1 MSLAR
6 IKSILFPQSIWV
18 KLSMLGLI
26 CACSIPLLCA
36 EEKAAPVATA
46 VVEGKRPTS
55 YTLRP
60 RDFIRVGVINEAD
73 TIVDRRINPDGTID
87 VPFLKQLVP
96 VAGLTITDAQEELS
110 KRFRRY
116 FKEPQTVISIVVYAE
131 RRVYISGFVGRPG
144 PLSIPPEESLT
155 LGKALSMAGGI
166 LPRGRRSNVA
176 IKRLIDGKLEL
187 ITKDVSLIDS
197 GEEPDF
203 VLQDEDAVYVD
214 DSRF

>member
-1 MSLAR
+1 
-6 IKSILFPQSIWV
+6 
-18 KLSMLGLI
+18 MLGLI
-26 CACSIPLLCA
+26 AVFLISTLSA
-36 EEKAAPVATA
+36 TETVAPVATVA
-46 VVEGKRPTS
+46 TEGKRPNS
-55 YTLRP
+55 YTLRA

-73 TIVDRRINPDGTID
+73 TAVERRINPDGTID

-96 VAGLTITDAQEELS
+96 VAGMTITDAQEELN

-116 FKEPQTVISIVVYAE
+116 FKEPQTVITITAYAE
-131 RRVYISGFVGRPG
+131 RRVYMSGFVGRPG
-144 PLSIPPEESLT
+144 PLAIPPEESLT

-176 IKRLIDGKLEL
+176 IKRMIDGKLEL

-197 GEEPDF
+197 GEEADF

>member
-1 MSLAR
+1 MFHLSL
-6 IKSILFPQSIWV
+6 KGLFTW
-18 KLSMLGLI
+18 
-26 CACSIPLLCA
+26 
-36 EEKAAPVATA
+36 TA
-46 VVEGKRPTS
+46 VLSVLLTTFAGGASASLKAQEAPKPADAAIVAEKRPSS
-55 YTLRP
+55 YTLRA

-96 VAGLTITDAQEELS
+96 LAGLTITEAQEQLA

-116 FKEPQTVISIVVYAE
+116 FKEPQVTISIVAYAE
-131 RRVYISGFVGRPG
+131 RRVYLSGQVGRQG
-144 PLSIPPEESLT
+144 PVAIPPEENLT

-176 IKRLIDGKLEL
+176 IKRMVDGKLET
-187 ITKDVSLIDS
+187 ITKDVRDIDS
-197 GEEPDF
+197 GDEPDF
-203 VLQDEDAVYVD
+203 VLQDEDSIFVD

>member
-1 MSLAR
+1 MLLSRTKL
-6 IKSILFPQSIWV
+6 ILFTPSSWV
-18 KLSMLGLI
+18 KFWLLGLI
-26 CACSIPLLCA
+26 GVFAISTLWA
-36 EEKAAPVATA
+36 EEKDGLIATVA
-46 VVEGKRPTS
+46 VEGKRPAS

-60 RDFIRVGVINEAD
+60 RDFIRIGVINEAD
-73 TIVDRRINPDGTID
+73 TFVDRRINPDGTID

-96 VAGLTITDAQEELS
+96 VAGMTITDAQEELN

-116 FKEPQTVISIVVYAE
+116 FKEPQAVISISAYAE
-131 RRVYISGFVGRPG
+131 RRVYMSGFVGRTG

-166 LPRGRRSNVA
+166 QPRGRRSNVA
-176 IKRLIDGKLEL
+176 IKRMVDGKLEL
-187 ITKDVSLIDS
+187 IIKDVSLIDS

>member
-1 MSLAR
+1 MSSVRLP
-6 IKSILFPQSIWV
+6 SIL
-18 KLSMLGLI
+18 LSPCDWAKAVMLGLI
-26 CACSIPLLCA
+26 AVFLISTLSA
-36 EEKAAPVATA
+36 TETVAPVATVA
-46 VVEGKRPTS
+46 TEGKRPNS
-55 YTLRP
+55 YTLRA

-73 TIVDRRINPDGTID
+73 TAVERRINPDGTID

-96 VAGLTITDAQEELS
+96 VAGMTITDAQEELN

-116 FKEPQTVISIVVYAE
+116 FKEPQTVITITAYAE
-131 RRVYISGFVGRPG
+131 RRVYMSGFVGRPG
-144 PLSIPPEESLT
+144 PLAIPPEESLT

-176 IKRLIDGKLEL
+176 IKRMIDGKLEL

-197 GEEPDF
+197 GEEADF

>member
-1 MSLAR
+1 MSRMRLMPYLRSTLIAS
-6 IKSILFPQSIWV
+6 SIFL
-18 KLSMLGLI
+18 LSFLSVSSLR
-26 CACSIPLLCA
+26 S
-36 EEKAAPVATA
+36 EEKGKPAAIESAPTKTA
-46 VVEGKRPTS
+46 LS

-73 TIVDRRINPDGTID
+73 TTVDRRINPDGTID

-96 VAGLTITDAQEELS
+96 LSGLTLTEAQEELA

-116 FKEPQTVISIVVYAE
+116 FKEPQVVISIVSYAE
-131 RRVYISGFVGRPG
+131 RRVYVSGYVGRQG

-166 LPRGRRSNVA
+166 LPRGRRSDVS
-176 IKRLIDGKLEL
+176 IKRMVDGKLEI

-203 VLQDEDAVYVD
+203 LLQDEDAIYVD

>member
-1 MSLAR
+1 MLLLR
-6 IKSILFPQSIWV
+6 IYLSPFPQSSWV
-18 KLSMLGLI
+18 KVWLLGII
-26 CACSIPLLCA
+26 CAFFILPLPA
-36 EEKAAPVATA
+36 EEKVAPVATA
-46 VVEGKRPTS
+46 ASEAKRPTS

-73 TIVDRRINPDGTID
+73 TFVDRRINPDGTID

-96 VAGLTITDAQEELS
+96 VAGMTITDAQEELN

-116 FKEPQTVISIVVYAE
+116 FKEPQTVISIGAYAE
-131 RRVYISGFVGRPG
+131 RRVYMSGFVGRPG
-144 PLSIPPEESLT
+144 PLAIPPEESLT

-176 IKRLIDGKLEL
+176 IKRMVDGKLEL